1 MWFRRYML
9 LSRQRLLVALFAQLL
24 LTTQL
29 RIAPCYTY
37 VLSIALVQVTIRKLG
52 NDHIAARYRF

>member
-1 MWFRRYML
+1 ML